1 MALPA
6 FDTLKVANRLK
17 SVGVPSAQ
25 AEAEA
30 EVLSEIFEVNLKALA
45 TKEDLLAT
53 KEDLQREIGG
63 LRKDMN
69 AQYESVRNDVD
80 AKFAGVDAKFAGI
93 DAKFAGVDVRFSAM
107 EERFDARFVS
117 MEERFDAKLER
128 MGAVLRQEM
137 SDMKFALIK
146 WIVGLGIAQTGLWFT
161 LKLLPIC
168 RGISNAPLP
177 NSSQRRFQR
186 SSARAKT
193 QRRPLTPVN
202 GRALHP
208 IPHRALQ
215 RPIHR
220 VPASSFWCAARW
232 LSAIV
237 APQSSPIELNRRR
250 CPASAR

>member
-45 TKEDLLAT
+45 TKEDLPAT

-69 AQYESVRNDVD
+69 AQYESLRKD
-80 AKFAGVDAKFAGI
+80 VDAKFAGI

-107 EERFDARFVS
+107 EERFDATFVS

-128 MGAVLRQEM
+128 MGAGLRQEM

-161 LKLLPIC
+161 LKLLPI
-168 RGISNAPLP
+168 GA
-177 NSSQRRFQR
+177 
-186 SSARAKT
+186 
-193 QRRPLTPVN
+193 
-202 GRALHP
+202 
-208 IPHRALQ
+208 
-215 RPIHR
+215 
-220 VPASSFWCAARW
+220 
-232 LSAIV
+232 
-237 APQSSPIELNRRR
+237 
-250 CPASAR
+250 

>member
-1 MALPA
+1 MGLPA
-6 FDTLKVANRLK
+6 FDTL
-17 SVGVPSAQ
+17 Q
-25 AEAEA
+25 
-30 EVLSEIFEVNLKALA
+30 IFEALEKAGFEESKAKAISAVVRRAHESSDFA
-45 TKEDLLAT
+45 TKRDI
-53 KEDLQREIGG
+53 DD
-63 LRKDMN
+63 LRKDM
-69 AQYESVRNDVD
+69 D
-80 AKFAGVDAKFAGI
+80 AKFAGVDAKFA
-93 DAKFAGVDVRFSAM
+93 A
-107 EERFDARFVS
+107 

-128 MGAVLRQEM
+128 MGSGLRQEM

-161 LKLLPIC
+161 LKLLPIL

-186 SSARAKT
+186 PAARAMT
-193 QRRPLTPVN
+193 QRRPSTPVN

-237 APQSSPIELNRRR
+237 APQSSPI
-250 CPASAR
+250 

>member
-1 MALPA
+1 MGLPA
-6 FDTLKVANRLK
+6 FDTL
-17 SVGVPSAQ
+17 Q
-25 AEAEA
+25 
-30 EVLSEIFEVNLKALA
+30 IFEALEKAGFEESKAKAISAVVRRAHESSDFA
-45 TKEDLLAT
+45 TKRDI
-53 KEDLQREIGG
+53 DD
-63 LRKDMN
+63 LRKDM
-69 AQYESVRNDVD
+69 D
-80 AKFAGVDAKFAGI
+80 AKFAGVDAKFAAMEERF
-93 DAKFAGVDVRFSAM
+93 DAKFAGVN
-107 EERFDARFVS
+107 ARFVS

-128 MGAVLRQEM
+128 MGSGLRQEM

-161 LKLLPIC
+161 LKLHPTC

-186 SSARAKT
+186 PAARAMT
-193 QRRPLTPVN
+193 QRRPSTPVN

-237 APQSSPIELNRRR
+237 APQSSPI
-250 CPASAR
+250 

>member
-45 TKEDLLAT
+45 TKEELLAT
-53 KEDLQREIGG
+53 KEDLQRELGG

-69 AQYESVRNDVD
+69 AQYESLRQDV
-80 AKFAGVDAKFAGI
+80 

-117 MEERFDAKLER
+117 MEERFDAKRER
-128 MGAVLRQEM
+128 MVAGLRQEM
-137 SDMKFALIK
+137 TDMKFALIK

-161 LKLLPIC
+161 LKLLPI
-168 RGISNAPLP
+168 GA
-177 NSSQRRFQR
+177 
-186 SSARAKT
+186 
-193 QRRPLTPVN
+193 
-202 GRALHP
+202 
-208 IPHRALQ
+208 
-215 RPIHR
+215 
-220 VPASSFWCAARW
+220 
-232 LSAIV
+232 
-237 APQSSPIELNRRR
+237 
-250 CPASAR
+250 

>member
-69 AQYESVRNDVD
+69 AQYESLRKDV
-80 AKFAGVDAKFAGI
+80 

-107 EERFDARFVS
+107 EERFDASFVS
-117 MEERFDAKLER
+117 MEGRFDAKLER
-128 MGAVLRQEM
+128 MGAGLRQEM
-137 SDMKFALIK
+137 YDMKFALIK

-161 LKLLPIC
+161 LKLLPI
-168 RGISNAPLP
+168 GALFIV
-177 NSSQRRFQR
+177 SS
-186 SSARAKT
+186 
-193 QRRPLTPVN
+193 
-202 GRALHP
+202 
-208 IPHRALQ
+208 ILQ
-215 RPIHR
+215 ESPT
-220 VPASSFWCAARW
+220 AAW
-232 LSAIV
+232 FG
-237 APQSSPIELNRRR
+237 
-250 CPASAR
+250 

>member
-45 TKEDLLAT
+45 NKEDLLET

-69 AQYESVRNDVD
+69 AQYESLRKDVD
-80 AKFAGVDAKFAGI
+80 AKFASVDAKFAGI

-107 EERFDARFVS
+107 EERFDAKF
-117 MEERFDAKLER
+117 ER
-128 MGAVLRQEM
+128 MGAGLRQEM

-161 LKLLPIC
+161 LKLLPI
-168 RGISNAPLP
+168 GA
-177 NSSQRRFQR
+177 
-186 SSARAKT
+186 
-193 QRRPLTPVN
+193 
-202 GRALHP
+202 
-208 IPHRALQ
+208 
-215 RPIHR
+215 
-220 VPASSFWCAARW
+220 
-232 LSAIV
+232 
-237 APQSSPIELNRRR
+237 
-250 CPASAR
+250 

>member
-1 MALPA
+1 MARSAGRKSEAAMINFEIRRRSMALPA

-30 EVLSEIFEVNLKALA
+30 EVLSGIFEVNLKALA

-69 AQYESVRNDVD
+69 AQ
-80 AKFAGVDAKFAGI
+80 
-93 DAKFAGVDVRFSAM
+93 FAGVDVRFSAM

-128 MGAVLRQEM
+128 MGAGLRQEM

-161 LKLLPIC
+161 LKLLPI
-168 RGISNAPLP
+168 GA
-177 NSSQRRFQR
+177 
-186 SSARAKT
+186 
-193 QRRPLTPVN
+193 
-202 GRALHP
+202 
-208 IPHRALQ
+208 
-215 RPIHR
+215 
-220 VPASSFWCAARW
+220 
-232 LSAIV
+232 
-237 APQSSPIELNRRR
+237 
-250 CPASAR
+250 

>member
-30 EVLSEIFEVNLKALA
+30 EVLPEIFEVNLKALA

-69 AQYESVRNDVD
+69 AQYESLRKDVD
-80 AKFAGVDAKFAGI
+80 AKF
-93 DAKFAGVDVRFSAM
+93 
-107 EERFDARFVS
+107 
-117 MEERFDAKLER
+117 ER
-128 MGAVLRQEM
+128 MGAGLRQEM

-161 LKLLPIC
+161 LKLLPI
-168 RGISNAPLP
+168 GA
-177 NSSQRRFQR
+177 
-186 SSARAKT
+186 
-193 QRRPLTPVN
+193 
-202 GRALHP
+202 
-208 IPHRALQ
+208 
-215 RPIHR
+215 
-220 VPASSFWCAARW
+220 
-232 LSAIV
+232 
-237 APQSSPIELNRRR
+237 
-250 CPASAR
+250 